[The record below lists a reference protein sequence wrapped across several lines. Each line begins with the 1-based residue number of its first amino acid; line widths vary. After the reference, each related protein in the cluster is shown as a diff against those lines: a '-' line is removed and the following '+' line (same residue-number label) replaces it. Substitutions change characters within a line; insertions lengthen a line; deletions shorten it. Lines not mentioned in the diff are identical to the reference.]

1 MTPHELPTFEAQWWP
16 VQLETVPGSGERLT
30 AAVVVRASGGQ
41 MAVRQAISPSTLQTI
56 FGSAGK
62 GMCLIVG
69 ETVLEID
76 RQIKSMVPAN
86 LLELPFGN
94 MALGNARDCLAR
106 DLNEV
111 FDIAMR
117 LSTAFSM
124 SMFGTAINASDRT
137 NVEARKAFEEWAE
150 KVRLQVIAAEW
161 QDQFLQS
168 FNVAVSLSSTRKLR
182 LGFMHNGYVAQFG
195 VLRPGRSI
203 TADVRALKVKLFD
216 LDSVRRDQLFA
227 FTRAELLIGYQAPG
241 DAYTRR
247 QQETLRDSWD
257 FVEHEAKGRNVK
269 TVRCVDAATAARHL
283 HASAL
288 AA

>member
-30 AAVVVRASGGQ
+30 VAIIVRAASGQ
-41 MAVRQAISPSTLQTI
+41 LAVRQAISPATLGTI
-56 FGSAGK
+56 FGGAGK
-62 GMCLIVG
+62 GMSLIVG
-69 ETVLEID
+69 ETVLDID
-76 RQIKSMVPAN
+76 RQIKAMVPAD

-94 MALGNARDCLAR
+94 LALGGPRDCLAR
-106 DLNEV
+106 DVNEV

-124 SMFGTAINASDRT
+124 SMFGAATSTRELV

-150 KVRLQVIAAEW
+150 KVRLQVVAAQW
-161 QDQFLQS
+161 HAQFMQS
-168 FNVAVSLSSTRKLR
+168 FNVAISLHSSRKLR
-182 LGFMHNGYVAQFG
+182 LGFIHNGYVAQFG

-203 TADVRALKVKLFD
+203 GADVRALKVKLFD

-227 FTRAELLIGYQAPG
+227 FRRAELLIGYQNPG
-241 DAYTRR
+241 DVYTRR
-247 QQETLRDSWD
+247 QQETLRESWA
-257 FVEHEAKGRNVK
+257 FVEHEARGRNVQ
-269 TVRCVDAATAARHL
+269 TVRCVNAAEAAYHL
-283 HASAL
+283 HHSAL